1 MANQLNRLLTGLY
14 AGINQVAQ
22 GVYQHQDN
30 VESNKLYNTAMQ
42 GLQELLNKYSTPEQ
56 PEVKSGEVPLY
67 QRNNVINPAEPTAT
81 GESTPYQKLDSKL
94 IDENTIQVKKQPVS
108 MQDLYGKLQTA
119 QNDLLNYGEIGKQRA
134 GLLGNYF
141 SQMLKMQPEQKILET
156 KDGLYTYDLNN
167 PTGTLK
173 LIQPFEK
180 KPEKK
185 VYSVGDYGKMNIN
198 DVESLSADEFK
209 KGFSSFNEDVIQQI
223 FQKYPEIYKQYQ
235 DKYNEG
241 DFAKTTGRSGYRSR
255 GRGTTGKMSLEE
267 QAQLKNLELV
277 AKDEV
282 PEEEVQALADAYGI
296 SIGELKQQAEDYY
309 KGNKSGKE
317 VTGGLIEEKDRNKR
331 QNQIG
336 NDLVAFQNDIE
347 QNIRAIKDDNG
358 KIIQPNYEISAVDWA
373 KELKDAG
380 FLDNIDEDDFRT
392 ISNWFRSKTG
402 RKLKD
407 YL

>member
-22 GVYQHQDN
+22 GQFQHQDN

-255 GRGTTGKMSLEE
+255 GRGTTGKMTQEE
-267 QAQLKNLELV
+267 QDQIKNLEMI
-277 AKDEV
+277 AKGEADDE
-282 PEEEVQALADAYGI
+282 EIKQLADAYGI
-296 SIGELKQQAEDYY
+296 TEGELRQQATDYY
-309 KGNKSGKE
+309 KGNKDNKE
-317 VTGGLIEEKDRNKR
+317 ITSELIQGKDRNKR
-331 QNQIG
+331 QNQLG
-336 NDLVAFQNDIE
+336 NDLVKFQNDIE
-347 QNIRAIKDDNG
+347 QNVYAYKDEQGNL
-358 KIIQPNYEISAVDWA
+358 QPNYQISPADWA
-373 KELKDAG
+373 RELIEGG
-380 FLDNIDEDDFRT
+380 FFDGIEEDDYQT

-402 RKLKD
+402 RNLSD
-407 YL
+407 YVK